1 LASNRA
7 SPIICSGC
15 GKDIRDPVLKRLS
28 RQRFRQFRR
37 EIVKRLPP
45 MRVSAGKAAQLL
57 DAQFHGAV
65 VQWALEPRG
74 RLARFI
80 AHSLKDWFRLA
91 GVVS

>member
-1 LASNRA
+1 
-7 SPIICSGC
+7 
-15 GKDIRDPVLKRLS
+15 
-28 RQRFRQFRR
+28 
-37 EIVKRLPP
+37 